1 MNSSNTKY
9 GLDLFYN
16 NFKSSIDIKD
26 VSYLDSNYL
35 NLTSFKYISDY
46 IKENKIYTGN
56 FLFGFENSLL
66 FFEEGFFSRNT
77 KKIYPYKELM
87 NCSFE
92 LKGTFI
98 KQKRLILRWKYSE
111 FNLDVS
117 PHTSKLNESNLKELI
132 KCLNLSNEQIESLNN
147 EKAEHLK
154 KIKIQKKQNKE
165 LNLFLKAEKE
175 GLTNKLT
182 QISKNAKRI
191 SESKDEILTY
201 KLTIASIKKS
211 ILHESILKNLPNQG
225 IGSIFLYNKL
235 NENYSYFHDFQFNK
249 IIRFLEYIEERE
261 KNYRALYIKCASRY
275 IRNPDGIPIKELIRI
290 QNQLNSAYKL
300 LAVLVNEVNGDIV
313 SFNKVYNEL
322 EDAGMFM
329 TVPEKQNHEYL
340 NQISS
345 KLDNVMKGLKSVFE
359 SIQETN
365 KTLSN
370 IEVINSENAITNE
383 TALYGIEGLLWDISL
398 KY

>member
-1 MNSSNTKY
+1 ME
-9 GLDLFYN
+9 
-16 NFKSSIDIKD
+16 
-26 VSYLDSNYL
+26 
-35 NLTSFKYISDY
+35 SF
-46 IKENKIYTGN
+46 
-56 FLFGFENSLL
+56 
-66 FFEEGFFSRNT
+66 
-77 KKIYPYKELM
+77 
-87 NCSFE
+87 
-92 LKGTFI
+92 
-98 KQKRLILRWKYSE
+98 
-111 FNLDVS
+111 
-117 PHTSKLNESNLKELI
+117 
-132 KCLNLSNEQIESLNN
+132 
-147 EKAEHLK
+147 
-154 KIKIQKKQNKE
+154 
-165 LNLFLKAEKE
+165 FLKAEKE